1 MKISIITAT
10 YNCAS
15 TVPDCLDSLAGQSH
29 QDIEHI
35 VIDNQSS
42 DGTLELLQSRR
53 HNQRVIVSE
62 PDAGI
67 YDALNKGIA
76 LAQGEVVGLL
86 HSNDVFASENVLS
99 SIAEA
104 FSDPN
109 INAVYGDLEYVSQQ
123 NTDRVIRYWRA
134 GTFEPMNLRRGW
146 MPPHPTLFLRR
157 SIYDQFGPFNKSYR
171 IAADYDFMLRV
182 LTGLPDQQVAY
193 LPYVFTR
200 MRTGGASNRSLSN
213 IARKSW
219 EDLRALRANK
229 VGGLSTLMFKNV
241 QKLPQFWR
249 RATA

>member
-15 TVPDCLDSLAGQSH
+15 TLADCLDSLDNQSH
-29 QDIEHI
+29 SDIEHI

-42 DGTLELLQSRR
+42 DGTLELLRSR
-53 HNQRVIVSE
+53 HDNQRVIVSE

-76 LAQGEVVGLL
+76 MASGEVVGLL
-86 HSNDVFASENVLS
+86 HSNDLFAAEDVVSG
-99 SIAEA
+99 IAEA

-123 NTDRVIRYWRA
+123 DTDRVIRYWRA
-134 GTFEPMNLRRGW
+134 GNFEPINLRRGW

-157 SIYDQFGPFNKSYR
+157 SVYEQFGPFNKSYR

-182 LTGLPDQQVAY
+182 LTHLPDDQVSY
-193 LPYVFTR
+193 MPRVFTR
-200 MRTGGASNRSLSN
+200 MRTGGASNRSLTN

-219 EDLRALRANK
+219 EDLRALRANR